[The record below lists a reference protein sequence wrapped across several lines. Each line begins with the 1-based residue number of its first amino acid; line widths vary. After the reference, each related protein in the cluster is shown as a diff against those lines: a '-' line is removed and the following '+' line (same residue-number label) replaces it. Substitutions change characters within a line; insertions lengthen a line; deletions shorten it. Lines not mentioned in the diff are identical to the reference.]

1 MPCSVTC
8 FGTGD
13 GLPCPDRNHAAF
25 LYRFGQTRVL
35 IDCGEPVDRHYKASG
50 LSYDAV
56 DSIFIS
62 HLHSDH
68 VGGFFMFMQGLWL
81 EKRRKELPVYM
92 PGRAI
97 TPLREMLN
105 AVLIFDELLQF
116 RLRLIPVRESK
127 VVVVGSSSSRVRVTP
142 FRTSHLNGL
151 RARFGKKYRSDF
163 SSYCFL
169 LEDGN
174 RSVGHSSDLGKPE
187 DLAPLLT
194 KPLDLLVCE
203 LSHFS
208 PEAVFRYLSSRPIKR
223 IAFVHLSRSL
233 RQNLPKLRRLAA
245 KMLPKIPHA
254 FPNDLNEITF

>member
-1 MPCSVTC
+1 MPCTVTC

-25 LYRFGQTRVL
+25 LYRFGPTRVL
-35 IDCGEPVDRHYKASG
+35 IDCGEPLDRHYKASG

-68 VGGFFMFMQGLWL
+68 IGGFFMFMQGLWL

-92 PGRAI
+92 PGGAI
-97 TPLREMLN
+97 KPLREMLR

-116 RLRLIPVRESK
+116 RLRLLALRERNA
-127 VVVVGSSSSRVRVTP
+127 VVTGSSSSRVRVTP

-151 RARFGKKYRSDF
+151 RTRFGKKYPSDF

-174 RSVGHSSDLGKPE
+174 RRVGHSSDLGKPE

-208 PEAVFRYLSSRPIKR
+208 PEAIFRYLSSRSIKR
-223 IAFVHLSRSL
+223 IVFVHLSRSL
-233 RQNLPKLRRLAA
+233 RQDLSRLRRLAA
-245 KMLPKIPHA
+245 KMLPKIPYT
-254 FPNDLNEITF
+254 FPNDLAEISF

>member
-1 MPCSVTC
+1 MPCTVTC

-13 GLPCPDRNHAAF
+13 GLPCADRNHASF
-25 LYRFGQTRVL
+25 LYRFGQTRIL
-35 IDCGEPVDRHYKASG
+35 IDCGEPLDRHYKASG

-68 VGGFFMFMQGLWL
+68 IGGFFMFMQGLWL
-81 EKRRKELPVYM
+81 EKRGKELAVYM

-97 TPLREMLN
+97 APLREMLKT
-105 AVLIFDELLQF
+105 VLIFDELLQF
-116 RLRLIPVRESK
+116 RLRLLPLRERGL
-127 VVVVGSSSSRVRVTP
+127 VVLGNSSSRVRVTP

-151 RARFGKKYRSDF
+151 RARFEKKYSSDF

-169 LEDGN
+169 LETPD
-174 RSVGHSSDLGKPE
+174 RRVGHSSDLGKPE

-233 RQNLPKLRRLAA
+233 RQNLPRLRRLAGR
-245 KMLPKIPHA
+245 MLPSIPHT
-254 FPNDLNEITF
+254 FPNDLAEISF

>member
-13 GLPCPDRNHAAF
+13 GHPCPDRNHASF
-25 LYRFGQTRVL
+25 LYTFGATRIL
-35 IDCGEPVDRHYKASG
+35 IDCGEPLDRNYKASG
-50 LSYDAV
+50 LSYDAL

-81 EKRRKELPVYM
+81 EKRRKELPVHL

-97 TPLREMLN
+97 KPLREMLK
-105 AVLIFDELLQF
+105 AVLIFDELLKF
-116 RLRLIPVRESK
+116 RLRLLPLREKTSL
-127 VVVVGSSSSRVRVTP
+127 VIGGSSSRVRITS
-142 FRTSHLNGL
+142 FLTSHLNGL
-151 RARFGKKYRSDF
+151 RVRFAKKYPSDF

-169 LEDGN
+169 LEGAN
-174 RSVGHSSDLGKPE
+174 RRVGHSSDLGNPK

-194 KPLDLLVCE
+194 KPLDLLICE

-208 PEAVFRYLSSRPIKR
+208 PEAIFSYLNGRPIKR
-223 IAFVHLSRSL
+223 AAFVHLSRPL
-233 RQNLPKLRRLAA
+233 RENLPKLRRLAS
-245 KMLPKIPHA
+245 KMLPKVPHS
-254 FPNDLNEITF
+254 FPNDLAEIKF